1 MITTNFHTHS
11 TFCDGADTP
20 EEMVL
25 TAIEKGLTALG
36 FSGHSYLYRD
46 RSFAMNSETERLY
59 IKTVLELKEKYKD
72 KIQIFCG
79 IEQDYNSEKPTFNY
93 DYIIGSVHNVFK
105 NGEYLSVDSSIEE
118 LKRNIALYYN
128 GDYDAFAE
136 EYFSVASDV
145 VNKTDCDIIGHI
157 DLIQKYSEKIGYS
170 QSKRFL
176 NAAEKTVK
184 ALAPSGVPFE
194 INTGAISRGARSIP
208 YPSPEILKMIKKY
221 GGRIVF
227 SSDCHNKNYLDCHF
241 EESRRLALECGFTE
255 HGITTEN
262 GMKYIKI

>member
-79 IEQDYNSEKPTFNY
+79 IEQP
-93 DYIIGSVHNVFK
+93 
-105 NGEYLSVDSSIEE
+105 
-118 LKRNIALYYN
+118 A
-128 GDYDAFAE
+128 
-136 EYFSVASDV
+136 
-145 VNKTDCDIIGHI
+145 
-157 DLIQKYSEKIGYS
+157 
-170 QSKRFL
+170 
-176 NAAEKTVK
+176 
-184 ALAPSGVPFE
+184 
-194 INTGAISRGARSIP
+194 
-208 YPSPEILKMIKKY
+208 
-221 GGRIVF
+221 
-227 SSDCHNKNYLDCHF
+227 
-241 EESRRLALECGFTE
+241 
-255 HGITTEN
+255 
-262 GMKYIKI
+262 

>member
-25 TAIEKGLTALG
+25 TAIEKGFTALG

-46 RSFAMNSETERLY
+46 RAFTMNSETEPLY
-59 IKTVLELKEKYKD
+59 IKTVIELKEKYNN

-79 IEQDYNSEKPTFNY
+79 IEQDYYSKKPTFNY
-93 DYIIGSVHNVFK
+93 DYIIGSVHNVLK
-105 NGEYLSVDSSIEE
+105 NGEYLSVDSDREE
-118 LKRNIALYYN
+118 VKTNVDTYYN

-136 EYFSVASDV
+136 DYFSVVSDV
-145 VNKTDCDIIGHI
+145 VNKTGCDIIGHI
-157 DLIQKYSEKIGYS
+157 DLIQKYSEKIGYV

-176 NAAEKTVK
+176 DSAEKAVK

-227 SSDCHNKNYLDCHF
+227 SSDCHNKNHLDCQF
-241 EESRRLALECGFTE
+241 EKIRRLALDCGFKE
-255 HGITTEN
+255 HGIITKN
-262 GMKYIKI
+262 GMEYIKI